1 MPGDLSQWVM
11 KHYDPEISQLVIPE
25 RGKIPVDAASVHR
38 IWGLPNRGRKVCYE
52 NRADYTSK
60 MYKILK
66 INTKGS
72 PTLTSWCKMIKDM
85 AGAADN
91 NFLRAWLAVAFS
103 CFLAPTTSLNISP
116 RCFPVVMHVDA
127 ITETNVCQFV
137 VDQLK
142 LAFARPSDKK
152 AVCCCVM
159 HLVVSAILFFP
170 LCVVSSCYINFHACF
185 FAFSNTFSFRVSI
198 SSCLACYS

>member
-1 MPGDLSQWVM
+1 
-11 KHYDPEISQLVIPE
+11 
-25 RGKIPVDAASVHR
+25 
-38 IWGLPNRGRKVCYE
+38 
-52 NRADYTSK
+52 
-60 MYKILK
+60 
-66 INTKGS
+66 
-72 PTLTSWCKMIKDM
+72 M
-85 AGAADN
+85 AGVADN

-116 RCFPVVMHVDA
+116 RCFPTMMHLDA

-185 FAFSNTFSFRVSI
+185 FAFQIHFFILSFNFILSFACC
-198 SSCLACYS
+198 SCYTWTHWMWTNRSEARFQECRFGILILFPRSLRRTKRAGGSLASCR

>member
-1 MPGDLSQWVM
+1 
-11 KHYDPEISQLVIPE
+11 
-25 RGKIPVDAASVHR
+25 
-38 IWGLPNRGRKVCYE
+38 
-52 NRADYTSK
+52 
-60 MYKILK
+60 
-66 INTKGS
+66 
-72 PTLTSWCKMIKDM
+72 M

-116 RCFPVVMHVDA
+116 WCFPAMMHVDA

-142 LAFARPSDKK
+142 LAFAGAGDKN

-159 HLVVSAILFFP
+159 HLVVS
-170 LCVVSSCYINFHACF
+170 
-185 FAFSNTFSFRVSI
+185 
-198 SSCLACYS
+198 LACSLSFFS

>member
-1 MPGDLSQWVM
+1 MHIATCSMPGDLSQWVM

-60 MYKILK
+60 MYKIFK

-116 RCFPVVMHVDA
+116 RCFPAVMHVDA

-142 LAFARPSDKK
+142 FAFARAGDKN
-152 AVCCCVM
+152 AVCYCVM
-159 HLVVSAILFFP
+159 HLVVSLSCSLSFFP
-170 LCVVSSCYINFHACF
+170 
-185 FAFSNTFSFRVSI
+185 
-198 SSCLACYS
+198 

>member
-1 MPGDLSQWVM
+1 MQFQKDAVIRIEFGGLLQIATCSMPGDLSQWVM

-60 MYKILK
+60 MYKIFK

-116 RCFPVVMHVDA
+116 RCFPAVMHVDA

-142 LAFARPSDKK
+142 LAFAGAGDKN
-152 AVCCCVM
+152 AVCCCIM
-159 HLVVSAILFFP
+159 HLVVSLSCSLSFFP
-170 LCVVSSCYINFHACF
+170 
-185 FAFSNTFSFRVSI
+185 
-198 SSCLACYS
+198 